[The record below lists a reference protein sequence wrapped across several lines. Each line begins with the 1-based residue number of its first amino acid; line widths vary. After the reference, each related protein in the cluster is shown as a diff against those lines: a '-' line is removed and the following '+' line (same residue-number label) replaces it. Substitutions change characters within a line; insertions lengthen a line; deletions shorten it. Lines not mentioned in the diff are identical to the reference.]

1 MKDNKPLF
9 DTKKRSII
17 QTLNK
22 SRVGLTPYSIANNTG
37 IAWVTV
43 KKHIKELES
52 KDIVKCYRMPTTN
65 KKLCKLNF
73 DLIYG
78 KPRRR

>member
-1 MKDNKPLF
+1 MKKKKPLF
-9 DTKKRSII
+9 NTKQRVIL

-22 SRVGLTPYSIANNTG
+22 SNIGLTTYDISKRTG

-43 KKHIKELES
+43 KKHIKELE
-52 KDIVKCYRMPTTN
+52 KKNIVKCPKIKPLN
-65 KKLCKLNF
+65 KKMCKLNF

-78 KPRRR
+78 RKK